1 MKQRIQILK
10 VGKKEKFHKKHTNLM
25 NQRLRSRE
33 AKTNRLKEIT
43 PTEYN
48 ETITYNDDVI
58 QHWDKLN
65 DPNTDIKSTVVD
77 LFAEKNGG
85 KKKGNLDDEIREL
98 GELDELGELRELR
111 ENNIYNSVLLSLF
124 FTPSRV

>member
-1 MKQRIQILK
+1 MK
-10 VGKKEKFHKKHTNLM
+10 
-25 NQRLRSRE
+25 QRLRSIQQ
-33 AKTNRLKEIT
+33 KTNRLKEIT

-77 LFAEKNGG
+77 LFTEKNGG
-85 KKKGNLDDEIREL
+85 KKKGNLDDEI
-98 GELDELGELRELR
+98 GELDELGELG

-124 FTPSRV
+124 FVFKSSRVKLKLK

>member
-65 DPNTDIKSTVVD
+65 DPNTNIKSTVVD

-85 KKKGNLDDEIREL
+85 KKRRK
-98 GELDELGELRELR
+98 
-111 ENNIYNSVLLSLF
+111 
-124 FTPSRV
+124 SRRRNRRTRRTRRTRRK

>member
-25 NQRLRSRE
+25 NQRLRSRK
-33 AKTNRLKEIT
+33 AKTKRLKEIT

-85 KKKGNLDDEIREL
+85 KRRRK
-98 GELDELGELRELR
+98 
-111 ENNIYNSVLLSLF
+111 
-124 FTPSRV
+124 SRRRNRRTKRTKRTKRTRRTRRK

>member
-1 MKQRIQILK
+1 
-10 VGKKEKFHKKHTNLM
+10 M
-25 NQRLRSRE
+25 NQRLRSIQQ
-33 AKTNRLKEIT
+33 KTNRLKEIT

-77 LFAEKNGG
+77 LFTEKNGG
-85 KKKGNLDDEIREL
+85 KKKGNLDDEI
-98 GELDELGELRELR
+98 GELDELGELG

-124 FTPSRV
+124 FVFKSSRVKLKLK